1 MPTPSIV
8 SDYSSW
14 KFQQS
19 HVERLMDHAALTSA
33 HPDDT
38 LILAGPAR
46 WGGAGM
52 EETGTAQ
59 PDLYTKLLPIGMV
72 QSFNAMM
79 QKPTQP
85 MQAIGSGR
93 LFYVS
98 GKSQGNAQ
106 IARLFVNGRNLLR
119 VLYTNAVQAQLD
131 PSRFDDKA
139 CVESPAGSGGLGENS
154 KFFINLDSELFLIPF
169 GLACFFRDKSHN
181 KLGAFYLELCM
192 INSYNISF
200 NAGQNLVLENVSLL
214 FDRAWPIAIA
224 DNSGGPTE
232 PPGSLIESNLLSPT
246 LLGSNLSLDAN
257 IYGDLSKK

>member
-1 MPTPSIV
+1 
-8 SDYSSW
+8 
-14 KFQQS
+14 
-19 HVERLMDHAALTSA
+19 MDHAALSSA

-46 WGGAGM
+46 FGGAGK
-52 EETGTAQ
+52 EAYGSEQA
-59 PDLYTKLLPIGMV
+59 DFYSKLLPIGMV
-72 QSFNAMM
+72 QSFNAML

-106 IARLFVNGRNLLR
+106 VARLFVNGRNLLR

-131 PSRFDDKA
+131 PSKFDDKA
-139 CVESPAGSGGLGENS
+139 SVESPAGGGANGENS

-169 GLACFFRDKSHN
+169 GLACFFRDKAHN

-214 FDRAWPIAIA
+214 FDRAWPIALA
-224 DNSGGPTE
+224 DVSGAAREGQ
-232 PPGSLIESNLLSPT
+232 SLVESDMLSET
-246 LLGSNLSLDAN
+246 LLGNNLSLDAD
-257 IYGDLSKK
+257 IYGDLSAK